1 MTGAARNTVLVFLG
15 LGSNQGDRL
24 VELRRATAVLAAHS
38 RLELTAWSRIWE
50 TEAVGSGVQDPFL
63 NACVAVRTDLAP
75 LALLETLKHQE
86 AAAGRPQAGHGK
98 PRPIDLDI
106 LLYGDEVV
114 SDTRLVVPHPEL
126 RNRAF
131 VLEPL
136 AEIAGG
142 CVFPDSRET
151 IAEACAKI
159 RRKAGPWVRLY
170 DGGDPA
176 APDPGANKEERG
188 AALALY
194 RR

>member
-1 MTGAARNTVLVFLG
+1 MNESAHVAEEVFLG

-24 VELRRATAVLAAHS
+24 GELRRAAAALAAHA

-50 TEAVGSGVQDPFL
+50 TEPVGPEVQDAFL
-63 NACVAVRTDLAP
+63 NACVAVRTDLSP
-75 LALLETLKHQE
+75 LELLDELKRQE
-86 AAAGRPQAGHGK
+86 AAAGRAPGSHLK

-106 LLYGDEVV
+106 LLFGGQVIAV
-114 SDTRLVVPHPEL
+114 GRLAVPHPEL

-136 AEIAGG
+136 AEIAGTIRL
-142 CVFPDSRET
+142 PDSGET
-151 IAEACAKI
+151 IDEACAKI

-170 DGGDPA
+170 DGGDLQTQV
-176 APDPGANKEERG
+176 PGANKEERG